1 MKLHIESSAI
11 WYPDCENGTPLN
23 AILSDEALPES
34 VWPKLAFVPAM
45 QRRRLSPFAKIA
57 LYVAHQVNQNN
68 DEDMPMVFSSRH
80 GDLHKTSDL
89 LGELALDNELSPTA
103 FSLSVHNAVAGL
115 YSILTNNKSAINA
128 MAAGQDSVFMA
139 LVDAYARLKSGICN
153 KVLLVHVD
161 QALPAP
167 YDEFKD
173 EKQIDHAV
181 AFVLSLD
188 ESIKSSFNLKFN
200 AYENTNRD
208 NKAPRA
214 LTLYAWL
221 NSDESK
227 LDISSNKY
235 RWHCSKHV

>member
-11 WYPDCENGTPLN
+11 WYPNCENGTPLN
-23 AILSDEALPES
+23 AILSGEAFPES

-57 LYVAHQVNQNN
+57 LYVAHQVNQNH

-161 QALPAP
+161 QALPPA
-167 YDEFKD
+167 YDGFKD

-188 ESIKSSFNLKFN
+188 ESIKSSFNLKFD
-200 AYENTNRD
+200 AHENIDSND
-208 NKAPRA
+208 KVPLA
-214 LTLYAWL
+214 LTLFAWL
-221 NSDESK
+221 NSNESK
-227 LDISSNKY
+227 LDLSSNKY
-235 RWHCSKHV
+235 RWYCSKHV

>member
-1 MKLHIESSAI
+1 MKLHIENSAI
-11 WYPDCENGTPLN
+11 WYPDCENATPLN
-23 AILSDEALPES
+23 TVLSDEVIPES
-34 VWPKLAFVPAM
+34 VWPKLAFVPPM

-57 LYVAHQVNQNN
+57 LYAAHQASVNNE
-68 DEDMPMVFSSRH
+68 EDLPMIFSSRH

-115 YSILTNNKSAINA
+115 YSILTHNKSAINA

-161 QALPAP
+161 QALPHT

-188 ESIKSSFNLKFN
+188 DSIKSSFNLNFDAHKK
-200 AYENTNRD
+200 TD
-208 NKAPRA
+208 SDDKVPLA
-214 LTLYAWL
+214 LTLFAWL
-221 NSDESK
+221 NTNEST
-227 LDISSNKY
+227 LDIRSNKY
-235 RWHCSKHV
+235 RWQCSKHV